1 MKKNILIYN
10 SSLLKGGTES
20 YFINLIKS
28 LPNGKFNIE
37 VIIKS
42 GDSVDKDHLETLQNL
57 GIKVNLM
64 RGGLISQMKSF
75 KKFFK
80 ENQGKFD
87 VIHINALSKGNG
99 IISYFAKKFGKIPKV
114 IFHSHMSGN
123 DNDSKNKIIDFIG
136 AKLLKKYSTD
146 FVACSED
153 AYDYMFGKTFRSK
166 CPSTV
171 LNNSIDIE
179 KFSFNPKVRDK
190 MRDELK
196 LDKDTFLLIHIGR
209 FAYQKNHE
217 FLIKLFSEFMKKEKN
232 TKLIL
237 IGEGELKDEMK
248 SLASELKI
256 TDNVLFAGTTTKVA
270 DYLQAADCFV
280 FPSNHEGLG
289 IVAVEAQASNLP
301 VVASTNVPSEAQ
313 MNDNFVRL
321 DLSEPYE
328 EWINAILK
336 FKGIKRRTCEKE
348 LSQKGYTN
356 ESATQKVVD
365 LYNK

>member
-10 SSLLKGGTES
+10 SSLLKGGTEA
-20 YFINLIKS
+20 YFINVIKF
-28 LPNGKFNIE
+28 LPRENFNIE

-42 GDSVDKDHLETLQNL
+42 GEKVDNDHLETLQGL
-57 GIKVNLM
+57 GVKVHLIK
-64 RGGLISQMKSF
+64 GGLLSQMKSF

-80 ENQGKFD
+80 ENQKKFD

-99 IISYFAKKFGKIPKV
+99 IISYFAKKFGKISKV

-123 DNDSKNKIIDFIG
+123 DNDAKNKIVDFVG

-153 AYDYMFGKTFRSK
+153 AYDYMFGKTFRDK

-179 KFSFNPKVRDK
+179 KFSFNQKVRDK

-196 LDKDTFLLIHIGR
+196 LDKDTFVLIHIGR

-217 FLIKLFSEFMKKEKN
+217 FLIKFFGEFVKKETN
-232 TKLIL
+232 TKLYL
-237 IGEGELKDEMK
+237 IGEGELKEQMQNLVD
-248 SLASELKI
+248 ELKLN
-256 TDNVLFAGTTTKVA
+256 DKVVFVGTTSQVS

-301 VVASTNVPSEAQ
+301 VVASTKVPGEAQ

-321 DLSEPYE
+321 DLESPYE
-328 EWINAILK
+328 EWINAVLK
-336 FKGIKRRTCEKE
+336 FKGIKRKTCKEE

-356 ESATQKVVD
+356 DSAIKKIVD